1 MGGLLLDFPQAGCFY
16 PHVRNE
22 LSAEA
27 VLAFCMCLAQGPRV
41 NSKGESRALQ
51 FLLSNRAAPFLA
63 FTIKHGQ
70 CSWRDQ
76 QIVWKGHCTA
86 DLSLFLPFLYQIAA
100 WRDGPWVRA
109 APMLRGPLST
119 LVFKIRCTN
128 LAASLGAT
136 G

>member
-1 MGGLLLDFPQAGCFY
+1 MGGLPLAFPQAGCFY
-16 PHVRNE
+16 SHVRNE
-22 LSAEA
+22 LSAA
-27 VLAFCMCLAQGPRV
+27 AALAFCMCLAQGQRV
-41 NSKGESRALQ
+41 NSKRESRVLQ

-63 FTIKHGQ
+63 FTIKQGQ

-76 QIVWKGHCTA
+76 QIVCKGHCTA
-86 DLSLFLPFLYQIAA
+86 DLSLFLPFIYQIAA
-100 WRDGPWVRA
+100 WHDGPWLRA
-109 APMLRGPLST
+109 APMLRSPLST